1 MKGPYGNIGVLI
13 SDNSFSPQIVSDIS
27 NLGSVSSNWNSHNVN
42 DYDKD
47 SSDRRLILENL
58 KLKNDRRLV
67 IESININ
74 SISNKFDNLK
84 LIYWHITLNETKSD
98 STFPLN
104 QFPIR
109 NPTGLIE
116 IEIQVMLYICSRSIQ
131 CR

>member
-1 MKGPYGNIGVLI
+1 MNRFVLSKSRDHSLLYSDKHLKGPYGNIGVLI

-84 LIYWHITLNETKSD
+84 LIY
-98 STFPLN
+98 
-104 QFPIR
+104 
-109 NPTGLIE
+109 
-116 IEIQVMLYICSRSIQ
+116 
-131 CR
+131 